1 MSSRRRRLDPVG
13 PFGNPDGSRAD
24 IEDVLSEFVDFGGN
38 PAYGHLATRANDSK
52 VRVIVGKLG
61 AGKTVYLRRL
71 QDFQSHQDSVYADVP
86 QQSLPKTEVIV
97 KACQWFSD
105 SVLVEKW
112 MQIWERAIMRALA
125 SHLLRRPELRQ
136 QLHDEQA
143 DELER
148 SYARLIADSRR
159 PRSIYS
165 EVRDIINEQHTAHQ
179 LSAYLDDPL
188 WDDLED
194 LLGEVI
200 GQCKPV
206 YFYLD
211 AIDEEFSHAPMYW
224 LRCQEGLFY
233 QVMRLLRDHKLGG
246 RLHVVVCIRD
256 IVMSSV
262 YRSEHAPRYYNEP
275 HIRVLTWDR
284 TSLLYLLGQKLQRLP
299 PSLLMRRSASG
310 PPSIRDWLGIDGD
323 WNGPDG
329 DGTIEDYL
337 LHHTRL
343 IPRDIISLG
352 NELSEEVLRQ
362 KQAGRDSVPPAAIEA
377 VVQRC
382 AKRFGD
388 SQLAQCAN
396 QISSDLMPQG
406 AALHDYS
413 ELFTSTQAYIS
424 GTQEDVRSFVR
435 MIGVDRFSR
444 GDLEALQEVADLHFE
459 RATNLATVL
468 WQNGLLGYVDE
479 AGRRRYYSMGDIEQF
494 HFPPEVDT
502 YVLHPCLVYAV
513 GGIRHVPEGT
523 EGAAIVRHTVP
534 YAPGERSGRSGVAG
548 AASRSPSRLPLA
560 SPALLP
566 AVQASGPASG
576 LASGLASGRSQGL
589 PEPDPEEVRS
599 SAGTKPRDY
608 AVGDVIDGRFEI
620 LQVVGRGGFSK
631 VYRVRDDVEDAERAI
646 KLFDNAAGY
655 QAVRREIGALR
666 KIQHPNVVKV
676 FWAGKTR
683 DGEWYLITEF
693 LDGESL
699 DEFATGKKSL
709 RDREAVDVALDLLDA
724 LVAFHPDAARIK
736 QLDDQ
741 RRAGELT
748 GAESR
753 ELAEL
758 QNSGLVHRDIKPLNV
773 VLTRTGAKLLDFNIA
788 SRAGDPVHTQSGT
801 PPYQPP
807 DAGLDRWDV
816 STDLFAVGV
825 LLYRLLGNGLH
836 PFPHAMPMAGVPV
849 TDPRTIRPDLDRAL
863 AGFLVKACAPAS
875 ADRFATAVEMRAA
888 LREIRAGLLPACVS
902 WFSGSGVD
910 HREDPPLVGHALE
923 LVGTAVLELQAGPRH
938 QVAHR
943 GADQHL
949 ARAGQGRH
957 PGADVHGDAPDRV
970 AGHLDLTGVQARP
983 DLDAERLYAAD
994 GGGRAP
1000 DGAARTVEHGEEAV
1014 TGRVDL
1020 APPETGQLTAHE
1032 RVVALEQVPPRPV
1045 AVLDREPGRPHDVG
1059 EQDGGQD
1066 PVGFGQR
1073 PDTGHELLDLAD
1085 ERVLIAR
1092 PHELVVAGELHVP
1105 GARNVVGHVAPVT
1118 GRDRVGPRDQHRRHG
1133 DGRQH
1138 GPHVEEVDHLGHRYR
1153 GARAGGLALVP
1164 RLAFDELGV
1173 GEQAGGEQAQQHSL
1187 APRAPRPVPY
1197 RLELPVVESPR
1208 VIIALGEPGI
1218 RVHHDQGPHP
1228 RGIGRGEDHGHETR
1242 RQVGDQHGLLD
1253 PAVIHH
1259 GAKVVHPFL
1268 DGRQF

>member
-1 MSSRRRRLDPVG
+1 MGSRRRRLDPVG

-136 QLHDEQA
+136 QLRAEQA
-143 DELER
+143 TELEQ
-148 SYARLIADSRR
+148 SYARLISDSRR

-165 EVRDIINEQHTAHQ
+165 EVRDIINERHTAHQ

-200 GQCKPV
+200 AQCKPV

-284 TSLLYLLGQKLQRLP
+284 TSLLYLLQQKLQRLP
-299 PSLLMRRSASG
+299 PSLLMRRAASG

-362 KQAGRDSVPPAAIEA
+362 KQAGRGGLSHEAIEA
-377 VVQRC
+377 VVQRS

-406 AALHDYS
+406 AALYDYS

-424 GTQEDVRSFVR
+424 GVQEDVRSFVR

-494 HFPPEVDT
+494 HFPPEVAT
-502 YVLHPCLVYAV
+502 YVLHPCLAHAV
-513 GGIRHVPEGT
+513 GGIRHVPEGS
-523 EGAAIVRHTVP
+523 EGARIVRHTVP
-534 YAPGERSGRSGVAG
+534 YAPG
-548 AASRSPSRLPLA
+548 AASRSASLLPSA

-566 AVQASGPASG
+566 SG
-576 LASGLASGRSQGL
+576 LASGLASGRSQAL

-631 VYRVRDDVEDAERAI
+631 VYRIRDDVEEEERAI
-646 KLFDNAAGY
+646 KLFDSAAGY

-683 DGEWYLITEF
+683 AGEWYLITEF
-693 LDGESL
+693 IDGESL
-699 DEFATGKKSL
+699 DEFATGKRSL

-736 QLDDQ
+736 QLETRQLD
-741 RRAGELT
+741 GELPE
-748 GAESR
+748 AEAR
-753 ELAEL
+753 ELEEL
-758 QNSGLVHRDIKPLNV
+758 RGKGLVHRDIKPLNV

-825 LLYRLLGNGLH
+825 LLYRLLGNGRH
-836 PFPHAMPMAGVPV
+836 PFPHAMPLAGVPV
-849 TDPRTIRPDLDRAL
+849 TDPRTIRPDLDRDL
-863 AGFLVKACAPAS
+863 AGFLVKACAAAR
-875 ADRFATAVEMRAA
+875 ADRFQTAAEMRLA
-888 LREIRAGLLPACVS
+888 LRGIRA
-902 WFSGSGVD
+902 
-910 HREDPPLVGHALE
+910 
-923 LVGTAVLELQAGPRH
+923 
-938 QVAHR
+938 
-943 GADQHL
+943 
-949 ARAGQGRH
+949 
-957 PGADVHGDAPDRV
+957 
-970 AGHLDLTGVQARP
+970 DL
-983 DLDAERLYAAD
+983 
-994 GGGRAP
+994 
-1000 DGAARTVEHGEEAV
+1000 
-1014 TGRVDL
+1014 
-1020 APPETGQLTAHE
+1020 
-1032 RVVALEQVPPRPV
+1032 
-1045 AVLDREPGRPHDVG
+1045 
-1059 EQDGGQD
+1059 
-1066 PVGFGQR
+1066 
-1073 PDTGHELLDLAD
+1073 
-1085 ERVLIAR
+1085 
-1092 PHELVVAGELHVP
+1092 
-1105 GARNVVGHVAPVT
+1105 
-1118 GRDRVGPRDQHRRHG
+1118 
-1133 DGRQH
+1133 
-1138 GPHVEEVDHLGHRYR
+1138 
-1153 GARAGGLALVP
+1153 
-1164 RLAFDELGV
+1164 
-1173 GEQAGGEQAQQHSL
+1173 
-1187 APRAPRPVPY
+1187 
-1197 RLELPVVESPR
+1197 
-1208 VIIALGEPGI
+1208 
-1218 RVHHDQGPHP
+1218 
-1228 RGIGRGEDHGHETR
+1228 
-1242 RQVGDQHGLLD
+1242 
-1253 PAVIHH
+1253 
-1259 GAKVVHPFL
+1259 
-1268 DGRQF
+1268 